1 MEKKQ
6 FVIIAHFISTKD
18 NLWYPKIKI
27 YVFAWGNKI
36 TYSKYEDN
44 ITSYIVLEDAVMVL
58 FKITLNTWFWKCT
71 KLYKLDLL
79 FV

>member
-44 ITSYIVLEDAVMVL
+44 ITSYIVLEDAVMVYNSKHMIL
-58 FKITLNTWFWKCT
+58 KCT